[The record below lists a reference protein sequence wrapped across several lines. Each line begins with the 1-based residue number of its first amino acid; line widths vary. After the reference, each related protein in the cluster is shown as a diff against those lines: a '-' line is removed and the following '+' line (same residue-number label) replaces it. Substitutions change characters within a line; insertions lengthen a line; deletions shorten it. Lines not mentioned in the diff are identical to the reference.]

1 MRMKEP
7 YIEGLA
13 NHDDPESCVGTREGN
28 GEALTGAR
36 TGWLLSREI
45 KSSGTPTLLTE
56 AEGNTTPSAIAS
68 SEAVRRGRRPHARTE
83 SFCSRTGRSTSCLL
97 ELMVQQAVS
106 GRPEA
111 TRR

>member
-7 YIEGLA
+7 YIEGVA
-13 NHDDPESCVGTREGN
+13 NHDDPESCVGARKGS

-68 SEAVRRGRRPHARTE
+68 LEAVRRGRRPHARTE
-83 SFCSRTGRSTSCLL
+83 SFCSRTGRSTNRPWGTMTLRAAP
-97 ELMVQQAVS
+97 E
-106 GRPEA
+106 RPEA
-111 TRR
+111 VRR